1 MSVPNKPDKDK
12 PYKTKEK
19 GVTKQMPLAS
29 LTEYEE
35 FVKKQKRPTP
45 EDKGEAPPEPPQDQ
59 KEPREH
65 GSKEEEKGGEP
76 S

>member
-1 MSVPNKPDKDK
+1 MPGPEKPDKDK
-12 PYKTKEK
+12 PDKAKEK

-35 FVKKQKRPTP
+35 FVKKQKKPTP
-45 EDKGEAPPEPPQDQ
+45 EDKGEAPPEPPHDQ
-59 KEPREH
+59 KEPREQ
-65 GSKEEEKGGEP
+65 GSKEEEKGGGP